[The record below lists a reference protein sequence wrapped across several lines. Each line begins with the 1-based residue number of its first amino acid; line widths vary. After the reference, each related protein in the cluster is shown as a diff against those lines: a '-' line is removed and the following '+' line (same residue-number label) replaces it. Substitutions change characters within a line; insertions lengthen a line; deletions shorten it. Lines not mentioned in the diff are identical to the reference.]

1 MGLMQLWSEHRDA
14 GCPPELTGLRIAG
27 TDAKALDAEITACVS
42 ACLSRSFR
50 MDQRVERRLTEVSAA
65 LTEVESS
72 LQPEA
77 AHYCARLNR
86 LVGAVLVQNQAGN
99 A

>member
-1 MGLMQLWSEHRDA
+1 MGLVQLWSEHRDA
-14 GCPPELTGLRIAG
+14 GCPQELSGLSIAG
-27 TDAKALDAEITACVS
+27 KDARALDAEITACVS

-50 MDQRVERRLTEVSAA
+50 IDERVERRLTEVQVA
-65 LTEVESS
+65 LSQAESS

-77 AHYCARLNR
+77 AHYCARLNQ
-86 LVGAVLVQNQAGN
+86 LVGAVLVQTQAGN